1 MASVGWK
8 RQYETETLYRF
19 AMMMKIVAARKPEDA
34 EAAAFARKAR
44 LVATMQLSQEEID
57 LKNGDPARDRINDCV
72 VCRRQ
77 NVDRCYRDYNEEK
90 NCIYERADVKLR
102 VIIKHFGEEAKRWI
116 EEAGK
121 IAEAE
126 LEAKT

>member
-19 AMMMKIVAARKPEDA
+19 AMMMKIVAERKPEDA

-44 LVATMQLSQEEID
+44 LVATMQISQEEID
-57 LKNGDPARDRINDCV
+57 LKSGDPARDRFNDCA
-72 VCRRQ
+72 VCKKQ
-77 NVDRCYRDYNEEK
+77 NGDRCYRDFNEK
-90 NCIYERADVKLR
+90 KDCIYERADVKLR
-102 VIIKHFGEEAKRWI
+102 VIMKHFGEEAKRWI

-126 LEAKT
+126 LEAKA